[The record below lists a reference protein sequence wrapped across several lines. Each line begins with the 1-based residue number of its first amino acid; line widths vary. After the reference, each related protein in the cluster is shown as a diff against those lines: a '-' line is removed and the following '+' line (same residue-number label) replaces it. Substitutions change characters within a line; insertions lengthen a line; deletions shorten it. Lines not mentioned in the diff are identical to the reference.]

1 MVLDKKGREVKIGN
15 KVRWYDPERKARD
28 LSVKWEVVEIIGD
41 DEDYEDEDEDDR
53 IVVIVSEYGSE
64 AEVFGW
70 ELEIIG

>member
-1 MVLDKKGREVKIGN
+1 MIKDKKGREVKVGD
-15 KVRWYDPERKARD
+15 KVLWHDPERKARY

-70 ELEIIG
+70 ELEKV